1 MKPLLAI
8 LLFLI
13 SASTAYGQDATRAQ
27 QALKTSQ
34 AALGQPLPDAVL
46 TDPNGSSVSLASF
59 RGKPLLITLV
69 YTSCADV
76 CPTLIESLY
85 PAVQEAQAALGENSF
100 STVTIGFDVR
110 NDTPER
116 MRLLARERGVDLL
129 NWRFLAADQANL
141 DAIAHAVGFAIYSRP
156 GGYDHLAQVSI
167 VDKDGKLYQQAYGAV
182 FEPPVIV
189 EPLKD
194 LVFGRYQSLAS
205 VQGIIDRIKLFCTV
219 YDPNSG
225 RYIFDYSL
233 FAGNS
238 HRTPLSRFDPDRP
251 DPRVAPSATRRSR
264 YRVKDAL
271 QWKFCALRC
280 GSYLIGP
287 NDCSVLRFRRIGTR
301 CSISGR
307 WDSSSIGSSR

>member
-1 MKPLLAI
+1 MKSLLAI
-8 LLFLI
+8 LLLLF
-13 SASTAYGQDATRAQ
+13 TAGTGHAQDANRAK

-46 TDPNGSSVSLASF
+46 TDPGGKPVSLASF

-85 PAVQEAQAALGENSF
+85 PAVEEAQSALGDTSF
-100 STVTIGFDVR
+100 STVTIGFDIR

-116 MRLLARERGVDLL
+116 MRLLARERGIDLP
-129 NWRFLAADQANL
+129 NWQFLSADQANL
-141 DAIAHAVGFAIYSRP
+141 DAIARAVGFAIYSRP
-156 GGYDHLAQVSI
+156 GGYDHLAQVSV
-167 VDKDGKLYQQAYGAV
+167 VDKDGKLYQQVYGAV

-194 LVFGRYQSLAS
+194 LVFGRYQPLAS

-233 FAGNS
+233 FAGIAIGLLCLGLILTVLI
-238 HRTPLSRFDPDRP
+238 REWRRP
-251 DPRVAPSATRRSR
+251 PPGAP
-264 YRVKDAL
+264 
-271 QWKFCALRC
+271 
-280 GSYLIGP
+280 
-287 NDCSVLRFRRIGTR
+287 GTA
-301 CSISGR
+301 
-307 WDSSSIGSSR
+307 